1 MPTEQ
6 INDHEIEYAG
16 VPLELGAGWAAHLA
30 ICGPSSNPMHQ
41 NNVFPSQRVAVET
54 VFASEADA
62 EAEAHRIGLSMLASP
77 SAKPGLPR

>member
-6 INDHEIEYAG
+6 IDDHEIEYAG
-16 VPLELGAGWAAHLA
+16 VPLELGSGWAAQLA
-30 ICGPSSNPMHQ
+30 IHGPSANPMHQ

-62 EAEAHRIGLSMLASP
+62 EAEALRIGISMLTP
-77 SAKPGLPR
+77 PRAKPDPT